1 AARSKG
7 AQEAHEAIRPAGDS
21 FRTPAQV
28 SGALRGDE
36 FRLYELI
43 WKRTVA
49 SQMADAKGSTASVR
63 LAATASDGRRCE
75 FAASGTVIT
84 FRGVLAAYE
93 EGRDA
98 GLYEEG
104 DGKSAR
110 LPALQSGDEVA
121 TESLTADGHETSPP
135 PRYTEA
141 SLVKALEER
150 GIGRPSTYAA
160 T

>member
-1 AARSKG
+1 
-7 AQEAHEAIRPAGDS
+7 
-21 FRTPAQV
+21 QV
-28 SGALRGDE
+28 SGQLSGDD

-63 LAATASDGRRCE
+63 LSGTASDGRVAT

-84 FRGVLAAYE
+84 FRGFLAAYE
-93 EGRDA
+93 EGRDVERYDEA
-98 GLYEEG
+98 
-104 DGKSAR
+104 DAKNSR
-110 LPALQSGDEVA
+110 LPELASGDSVA
-121 TESLTADGHETSPP
+121 TESLTAEGHETSPP

-160 T
+160 TISVIVDRGYVLRRGQALVPNW